1 MGSGTKYLALENFLM
16 DKTENITLTFI
27 EINENYKRNNADGA
41 TPFLFNFL
49 LLKKS
54 IKIMSEIIA
63 YKIQQIVDNG
73 TAIQISLVEDVQ
85 TEPVS
90 QKQLII
96 ENVSKKLDSETKE
109 QVMPLLEAILH
120 SQPTIKVKSYAQTNI
135 TITMPKNR
143 YDKMGRPQ
151 VGEKLQVDLKK
162 V

>member
-1 MGSGTKYLALENFLM
+1 
-16 DKTENITLTFI
+16 
-27 EINENYKRNNADGA
+27 
-41 TPFLFNFL
+41 
-49 LLKKS
+49 
-54 IKIMSEIIA
+54 MSEIVA
-63 YKIQQIVDNG
+63 YVIRQIVDNG
-73 TAIQISLVEDVQ
+73 NAVQISLSE
-85 TEPVS
+85 TEPLS
-90 QKQLII
+90 QKQLIM